1 MLLGVM
7 SGSALPR
14 TADPVPETGCGHVL
28 VLFEPGR
35 AGAAAVD
42 LAREL
47 AERDHGTVTVVAV
60 VPRSPSGSRCG
71 NSATEFNEV
80 VRESVVRD
88 LDQAREQL
96 SEIGERATFEL
107 LVEGAGSR
115 LEELVTSAGVDIVL
129 LPSRRRPLRSAKH
142 PAAAALERNTAAE
155 VRTVAA
161 R

>member
-1 MLLGVM
+1 
-7 SGSALPR
+7 
-14 TADPVPETGCGHVL
+14 VL
-28 VLFEPGR
+28 VLFERGR

-47 AERDHGTVTVVAV
+47 AERDHATITVVGL
-60 VPRSPSGSRCG
+60 VPQAPSGSRCG
-71 NSATEFNEV
+71 NSATEFNQI

-107 LVEGAGSR
+107 LTEGAGPP
-115 LEELVTSAGVDIVL
+115 LEELVTRAGVDIVL
-129 LPSRRRPLRSAKH
+129 LPSRRRPLRSAQH
-142 PAAAALERNTAAE
+142 PAAAALRRSTGVE
-155 VRTVAA
+155 VRIVAA